1 MVKAISLYSGG
12 LDSTLAIKVLRMQN
26 IDVIALSFATPFN
39 NIEEKRSML
48 ERVAE
53 ELGCELMFVKLGRE
67 YLDLV
72 RYPKYG
78 YGKALNPCIDCK
90 ILMLKRAKEIMI
102 ERGADFIATGEV
114 LGQRPMSQNRK
125 ALRIIEEESGLKGL
139 ILRPLSA
146 KFLPPTIPE
155 KEGKV
160 NRSAL
165 LSIKGRSRK
174 VQLELAR
181 KYGIKEYFTPAS
193 GCLLTDKRFSDRLL
207 DLFLFKGK
215 KKIGINDVELIK
227 VGRMFRIGDKA
238 RLIVGRNEEENR
250 QLKTLCKKG
259 DFVLIV
265 ENVPGP
271 LSIVRGIVNFNGL
284 KLAASIIA
292 RYSDVNSKAQAKI
305 IVYNYDFSNV
315 ITEITAP
322 PIGND
327 LIERLR
333 V

>member
-39 NIEEKRSML
+39 NIEEKRDVL
-48 ERVAE
+48 KRVAE
-53 ELGCELMFVKLGRE
+53 ELGCELMLVKLGKE

-72 RYPKYG
+72 RRPKYG

-90 ILMLKRAKEIMI
+90 ILMLKKAKEIMI

-146 KFLPPTIPE
+146 KFLPPTVPE

-160 NRSAL
+160 DRSAL
-165 LSIKGRSRK
+165 LSIKGRGRK

-181 KYGIKEYFTPAS
+181 RYGIKEYFTPAS

-207 DLFLFKGK
+207 DLFLFKGGK
-215 KKIGINDVELIK
+215 VDINDVELIK
-227 VGRMFRIGDKA
+227 VGRIFRIGDKA
-238 RLIVGRNEEENR
+238 RLIVGRNEEENKR
-250 QLKTLCKKG
+250 LKTLCKKG

-271 LSIVRGIVNFNGL
+271 LSIVRGIVDFSGL

-292 RYSDVNSKAQAKI
+292 RYSDVNSRVQAKV
-305 IVYNYDFSNV
+305 IVYNHDFSNI
-315 ITEITAP
+315 ITEITAL
-322 PIGND
+322 PISND
-327 LIERLR
+327 LVEKLR